1 MINNHNKPLTLAMI
15 QPEPMPGSF
24 RNNGMT
30 FSEVLDLTINEVEL
44 IKDYG
49 FDGYIIQNRN
59 DAPVKQQA
67 NPETISFYSVL
78 AKTLKTMFPSLIQ
91 GILINWDG
99 IASLAVAEAAGSDF
113 VRIEHT
119 YTGVEIGYAG
129 ILEAECVD
137 LCYFR
142 KRLGSDIKVYVDIQE
157 RNYEKIGAKSVV
169 NDSWDAIMNAFAD
182 GLFIGGSDTQESIGN
197 YKKVREKLGD
207 DIPIFLSG
215 GSNAENI
222 KDLLEYFDG
231 VSVGS
236 WIKNGNMR
244 NPIDPEKAKKFIK
257 AAKQ

>member
-1 MINNHNKPLTLAMI
+1 MNRNIKRPLTLAMI

-30 FSEVLDLTINEVEL
+30 FSEVIKSTVNEVEL
-44 IKDYG
+44 IKNFG

-59 DAPVKQQA
+59 DAPVKQKA
-67 NPETISFYSVL
+67 NPETIAFYSVL
-78 AKTLKTMFPSLIQ
+78 AKTLKMKFPSLVQ

-129 ILEAECVD
+129 ILEAECVE

-182 GLFIGGSDTQESIGN
+182 GLFIGGSDTQNSIEN
-197 YKKVREKLGD
+197 YEKVREKLGD

-215 GSNAENI
+215 GSNSENV
-222 KDLLEYFDG
+222 KELLEYFDG